1 MDIYPMSTKRPTN
14 MIEIE
19 KFVKEFQEKVQDKKD
34 LYSELISDVIET
46 QFKEVLKTK
55 NITEIKATVFALYLV
70 IGIVLEKLKNTGEE
84 VGLSAKFLEG
94 GVSDQLEH
102 DEELG
107 LSFIKLVSSNSESEN
122 EDSSEEMGVEELYS
136 EDELLKITTSK
147 DERN

>member
-1 MDIYPMSTKRPTN
+1 MSTKRPTN